1 MNIDEIRASME
12 AHTDT
17 TRVLGEVV
25 NGTYHLDTYRHA
37 EVISH
42 EKQKVLAGDGIQW
55 GRDIDIGFLH
65 GAASSYDISANIK
78 DYVIVSIPIVTA
90 DIPNRNLQAFPFE
103 ECTYYDPYFGKFV
116 YSTFVGK
123 PTYIDHA
130 NDKPLQAKG
139 VIFDAVMEPVPE
151 WGVWKINILAGYCRE
166 KDPVLTKAIRNGT
179 RNSYSMGALVSK
191 FVCSVCSG
199 VSCNCGNKYR
209 SEAFLVKG
217 DNRLDKP
224 KLVYSQCVGV
234 NYFECS
240 SVGVPADPTS
250 WSDKIWTAT

>member
-1 MNIDEIRASME
+1 MNIDQVRASFVPHVDPM
-12 AHTDT
+12 
-17 TRVLGEVV
+17 RIIGEIVASD
-25 NGTYHLDTYRHA
+25 YHLDTHKQA
-37 EVISH
+37 EVLAH
-42 EKQKVLAGDGIQW
+42 EGQKVLAGDSLQW

-65 GAASSYDISANIK
+65 GAASSYDISPDVK

-103 ECTYYDPYFGKFV
+103 ECTYFDPYFGKFV

-123 PTYIDHA
+123 PTYVDHA

-139 VIFDAVMEPVPE
+139 VVFDAFMEKIPE
-151 WGVWKINILAGYCRE
+151 WDIYKIHTLVGYCRQ
-166 KDPVLTKAIRNGT
+166 KDPILTKSIRSGD

-199 VSCNCGNKYR
+199 INCNCGNKYR

-224 KLVYSQCVGV
+224 KLVYSQCVGT
-234 NYFECS
+234 NFFECS
-240 SVGVPADPTS
+240 SVGIPADPTA
-250 WSDKIWTAT
+250 WSDSVWSAE

>member
-1 MNIDEIRASME
+1 MNIDEIRASMDM
-12 AHTDT
+12 HNNP
-17 TRVLGEVV
+17 TRVEGAVVLGEHR
-25 NGTYHLDTYRHA
+25 TTTHKK

-42 EKQKVLAGDGIQW
+42 SGQRVLAGEGIQW
-55 GRDIDIGFLH
+55 GRDVDIDFLQ
-65 GAASSYDISANIK
+65 GASASYDISPNVQ

-103 ECTYYDPYFGKFV
+103 ECTYFDPYFGKFV

-139 VIFDAVMEPVPE
+139 VIFDAFMEKVPE
-151 WGVWKINILAGYCRE
+151 WGIYKIQALAGYCRE
-166 KDPVLTKAIRNGT
+166 KDPMLTKAIRSGD

-199 VSCNCGNKYR
+199 ISCNCGNKYR

-217 DNRLDKP
+217 NNKLDKP
-224 KLVYSQCVGV
+224 KLVYSLCVGT
-234 NYFECS
+234 NFFEVS
-240 SVGVPADPTS
+240 SVGIPADPTA
-250 WSDKIWTAT
+250 WSDRVWVSR